1 MRKYRINLIYYDKN
15 LASKENNGYC
25 SNFKKY
31 LEGAFY
37 GINNFNLFVYIC
49 HKIQQNSRKFILLSS
64 GSSAKEVFDY
74 CETKNISNIYMYLIF
89 CSYKQKYE
97 EYFQFY
103 TKLKGIYT
111 NFYDLTK
118 FLFSDS
124 SLLQRNIRIKSSN
137 FILLSDYNSTYIKL
151 HFEIVQKYSLY
162 KLLKSKNFQE
172 NKFLEL
178 IKNKNDYYKSLAK
191 ELLFKD
197 DEAMIKYFKSKTN
210 ESENKLREIFNGQH
224 NIEKYISN
232 YTVEGFYYKYINIAL
247 REGDF
252 ITFRILSNHISKFI
266 YHLYEYRKT
275 NFQTSNNTLYRSMYI
290 SQDEYTTYRNNIG
303 KVICYPSFT
312 STSLHSGWNPTP
324 QNSNLILVRLVIQ
337 QNNSQSI
344 INIMNLSQ
352 HKTEEE
358 FLCLP
363 FTFFKITN
371 VVSSTVNNIHTDTIY
386 LTALNSEKPLEEMF
400 LDFLQN
406 ETDNLDPEGLEMIRL
421 TNDNTTMYINKYVK
435 KNCYTKYKF
444 PF

>member
-89 CSYKQKYE
+89 CSHKQKYE

-137 FILLSDYNSTYIKL
+137 FIFLSDYNSTYIKL

-172 NKFLEL
+172 SKFLEL

-275 NFQTSNNTLYRSMYI
+275 ILQTSNNTLYRSMYI
-290 SQDEYTTYRNNIG
+290 SQDEYTTYKNNIG

-371 VVSSTVNNIHTDTIY
+371 VVCNTVNNIHTDTIY

-421 TNDNTTMYINKYVK
+421 TNDNTTMYLNKYVK